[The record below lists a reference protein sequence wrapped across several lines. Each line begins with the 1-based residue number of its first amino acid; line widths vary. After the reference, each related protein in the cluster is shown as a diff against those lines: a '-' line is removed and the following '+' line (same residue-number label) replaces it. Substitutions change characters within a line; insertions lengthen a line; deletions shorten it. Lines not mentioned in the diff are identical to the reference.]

1 MATKL
6 EVTTALEISNVWK
19 KDRYGHFQTT
29 KDEQAYR
36 LNIQDISVRFEKKVL
51 ITSTGKTEWLNLASD
66 YYKNV
71 RVGEREGK
79 PVLRIGN
86 RALPL

>member
-6 EVTTALEISNVWK
+6 EVIFALRMSNVWK

-29 KDEQAYR
+29 KNDQTYR
-36 LNIQDISVRFEKKVL
+36 LKIQDISVRFEKKTL
-51 ITSTGKTEWLNLASD
+51 ITGNTEWLNLTSD